1 MVIASELAVDTNDL
15 AGEPAYILAGRS
27 GGGVRRPHRRRQP
40 RTLLIQTSIGAP
52 VAVDG
57 LVGASGS
64 GWLHA
69 LWCASYRSPSA
80 RLGARRVVRVV
91 LVRVCCFVFLVDGSR
106 VSLRVSWWRG
116 SGGIDGVMVS
126 RDLSDEELYGKFSDR
141 LVRFAATVVGAADA
155 EDVMTD
161 GVVGA
166 MQSRQ
171 WPTVEDRVSYLY
183 RSVLNAG
190 RMHLRSAK
198 RRRTREARSWSRD
211 ANVQGGAAT
220 SWIPE
225 PAPEVRVAVASLSA
239 RQRAVVYLT
248 YWEDLDEATTAR
260 RLGIGV
266 GSVRRHLHRA
276 RANIGRQLHGSI

>member
-1 MVIASELAVDTNDL
+1 
-15 AGEPAYILAGRS
+15 
-27 GGGVRRPHRRRQP
+27 
-40 RTLLIQTSIGAP
+40 
-52 VAVDG
+52 
-57 LVGASGS
+57 
-64 GWLHA
+64 
-69 LWCASYRSPSA
+69 
-80 RLGARRVVRVV
+80 
-91 LVRVCCFVFLVDGSR
+91 
-106 VSLRVSWWRG
+106 
-116 SGGIDGVMVS
+116 MVS